1 MPSAGLEPHRAVS
14 WAVAAG
20 LALLGWVGAAGLF
33 SSAPL
38 FGLWLLTH
46 LRVHGECASAQS
58 LQAVGLNIICLWFSG
73 PDTHPAMEGWVRV
86 RGCVKPEWLARNT
99 GCPSLSW
106 QEEVAKPGLAAER
119 CQLQLHQPS
128 SPSKSLGRA

>member
-14 WAVAAG
+14 RDGAAG
-20 LALLGWVGAAGLF
+20 LALLGWVGAAGLL
-33 SSAPL
+33 SSPPL
-38 FGLWLLTH
+38 SGLWLLTH

-58 LQAVGLNIICLWFSG
+58 LQAAVLNIICLWFSG
-73 PDTHPAMEGWVRV
+73 PDTHPATEGWVRA

-119 CQLQLHQPS
+119 CQLQLCQPS
-128 SPSKSLGRA
+128 SPGKSLGRA

>member
-73 PDTHPAMEGWVRV
+73 PDTHPATEGWVRV
-86 RGCVKPEWLARNT
+86 RGCMETGVACKEHWVPQSVLAGGSCEAR
-99 GCPSLSW
+99 
-106 QEEVAKPGLAAER
+106 V
-119 CQLQLHQPS
+119 S
-128 SPSKSLGRA
+128 S